1 MAIIKVKVN
10 LDTTQANK
18 DLTSFEGRLN
28 KLRSNTINV
37 KINMQG
43 ANAQAI
49 VSLERLTSGQT
60 KLAIAQQKTE
70 QITQKRIISENQLAT
85 AQQKTQQAVLAS
97 EKAEKNLQTARE
109 KTEQAVQ
116 KRITSE
122 NNLERATTNASSKSV
137 SGLNKTSTVASKT
150 GDTIGKLA
158 GKVAQWAAA
167 TTLIYGPIRAFEAA
181 LDTMRQVD
189 DTLVEVRKVT
199 DLNNQELA
207 ELESNAYKVASA
219 YGESADAYLSA
230 VAEFARAGYEEQSAA
245 LAELS
250 LKTQIVGDVS
260 AETAN
265 QFLLSVD
272 AAYKLQGN
280 IEALTKVLDGANEID
295 NEYATSI
302 QKIAEGLGIVAPVAA
317 QAGVGI
323 DEVTAA
329 IGTITAVT
337 QRSGS
342 EAARAFR
349 ALILNILGDTKT
361 EIDEGVT
368 WTTGEIAGLKDVIKT
383 YASDAYKA
391 AQATGELINPMEAIG
406 GLAQS
411 MEDGLLTEAQL
422 MEMVSDIGGKLRT
435 SQLLA
440 LIQNWDMYESMLKDY
455 ENAFGSA
462 DKEVENAL
470 DSWSRKVNVLQNTWT
485 EFVAGLVSTDA
496 IKGGLDVVTGAINL
510 LDTSLGRAL
519 VTVTA
524 LTLGVSLLQKGA
536 RVFSDT
542 LAGNTIKNVVSLVK
556 ALIEAKRGGEAAASA
571 LTFMG
576 KSLTALK
583 ITGVVAAIAA
593 LVGGV
598 VALSDALHTSFEEAT
613 EQVSN
618 TQSEIAAI
626 DSEYQSL
633 LLKGN
638 DLTASEERR
647 KQVLESQLQIL
658 KDQLALDYQEQYNK
672 WSGNQYTDFNDEY
685 LTSDDPFNTPLRITG
700 NEAAIRDMTDGYN
713 ELRKELDSGGKS
725 QAEYLAGL
733 REIIAAQSEDVELLK
748 TWQDAG
754 IELNDLDLKR
764 ISTYDNL
771 VDITADVAEK
781 EEAASEAT
789 DGATDSIS
797 EQVAALGDLQNEITA
812 ANSAIDNFRS
822 NMENEGEKG
831 DAFKQYADIYSGFLE
846 QFEQGLYGSNE
857 YRNAIKLF
865 LPETY
870 LEGIGYDWVL
880 AGQTLASDFWRG
892 VFSEGGEDY
901 GAIFA
906 NKLYEM
912 AKDSGGEIKDA
923 NGDIIASFEQ
933 VGDSINM
940 SIEDIDALAEKLNTT
955 PEIIAAVLDATNIYS
970 QSVTYTAEE
979 AMSVIEQLD
988 GVVTETANG
997 IKEIDVSALAQQL
1010 KNMDV
1015 PTEDIYALID
1025 ALEKADDVKLTNI
1038 PTSLS
1043 DIEDQAE
1050 DTTDSLEN
1058 LGDTKVEPEIGAD
1071 MSELDKAYSSA
1082 MQKINALKR
1091 QKISVNISGVLSG
1104 VVSGSLKKYASG
1116 TDSSKGGPALVNDGN
1131 GPELIAANGMAYIAG
1146 DGDPTITDLPQG
1158 AKVYTA
1164 EETKR
1169 ILDGK
1174 KLSGAIPA
1182 FASGYSPNIPI
1193 YKPSGGS
1200 SSGSTS
1206 RPSSSSPSSSSS
1218 SSADITEDLEEKYD
1232 QMRDE
1237 LDALL
1242 QDLEH
1247 QIFHMEIKGN
1257 MATEM
1262 VNMYRRMQDELHKLA
1277 EEYRAQGLDE
1287 NSDYI
1292 QELQEQWQDY
1302 EDEIT
1307 KIAEDLW
1314 DELDEAIGKQLEKVS
1329 KIKDAEIDAIDAQI
1343 ESLKQ
1348 TAEKEDELLE
1358 LEEKRLAV
1366 AEAQEA
1372 LSKAQAERTIRVYNS
1387 QKNQWDWIADP
1398 QQVQEA
1404 QDQLKEA
1411 EENYQ
1416 SYLKDK
1422 ELNEKISALE
1432 ERKEAIEAQYDAYE
1446 QMWEAIT
1453 ESVAEPTR
1461 NISDILSDIS
1471 QNGLPAM
1478 KDAVSSVTDLL
1489 WQLGNY
1495 NTGVAG
1501 SGTGDSV
1508 IGGNGGTNGSKD
1520 YKKDTTDY
1528 AALMLAAPD
1537 IQTFKYFADQRIE
1550 KIKAQNIDLAANGWE
1565 TNNELF
1571 TMWQASKKTYDNGG
1585 VLRGMGGI
1593 KATAQPEIVLPP
1605 DITKA
1610 LLEPQNN
1617 RMFKA
1622 RLNEL
1627 AYLYGGRGGMDYGTG
1642 KILNNNSSV
1651 TNNGGPYYF
1660 GNIEISEQDA
1670 NTLTIADLARQ
1681 ARNLSLYSNA
1691 Y

>member
-556 ALIEAKRGGEAAASA
+556 ALIEAKKGSEAAASA

-598 VALSDALHTSFEEAT
+598 VALSDALHTSFAEAT

-633 LLKGN
+633 ILKGN

-672 WSGNQYTDFNDEY
+672 WSGNQYTDFNDDY

-713 ELRKELDSGGKS
+713 ELRKELDSGEKS

-865 LPETY
+865 LPDTF
-870 LEGIGYDWVL
+870 LEEIGYDWVL
-880 AGQTLASDFWRG
+880 AGQTLASDFWQG
-892 VFSEGGEDY
+892 IFSEGGEDY

-1010 KNMDV
+1010 KSLDV

-1025 ALEKADDVKLTNI
+1025 ALEQADDVKLTNI
-1038 PTSLS
+1038 PASLS
-1043 DIEDQAE
+1043 DIEAQAE
-1050 DTTDSLEN
+1050 DTTDSLED
-1058 LGDTKVEPEIGAD
+1058 LGDTKVEPKIGAD
-1071 MSELDKAYSSA
+1071 ATEWWEAYREVKDTA
-1082 MQKINALKR
+1082 QKLANQVVNVKIKGTLSNFFGRTFAKGTQNA
-1091 QKISVNISGVLSG
+1091 
-1104 VVSGSLKKYASG
+1104 
-1116 TDSSKGGPALVNDGN
+1116 KGGPALVNDGN

-1174 KLSGAIPA
+1174 KLSGPIPA

-1206 RPSSSSPSSSSS
+1206 RPSSSGSSSSS
-1218 SSADITEDLEEKYD
+1218 SSNADITEDLEEKYD

-1387 QKNQWDWIADP
+1387 QKKQWEWVADAE
-1398 QQVQEA
+1398 QVQNA
-1404 QDQLKEA
+1404 QEQLEEA
-1411 EENYQ
+1411 EKNYEE
-1416 SYLKDK
+1416 YLKDK
-1422 ELNEKISALE
+1422 ELNDKIAALE

-1501 SGTGDSV
+1501 SGTGGSV

-1537 IQTFKYFADQRIE
+1537 IQTFKYFADERLK
-1550 KIKAQNIDLAANGWE
+1550 KIQAQGIDLGAQGWE
-1565 TNNELF
+1565 TNNELYK
-1571 TMWQASKKTYDNGG
+1571 MWESSRKKYDSGG
-1585 VLRGMGGI
+1585 VLYGLGGI
-1593 KATAQPEIVLPP
+1593 KATPQPEIVLPP

-1617 RMFKA
+1617 RMFEA